1 MSNLDSLIA
10 LIGDLEEGDRIP
22 PGAIQLAKTIGAA
35 IIFGYSDD
43 GVMVEGIVNDQGS
56 AYDGNTLWLDRQ
68 GFLPIN
74 EDLTLQ
80 DDEPGTIDEC
90 RNIVARFDSAVK
102 LRAIWGGSRAAW
114 CYEVCVEHR
123 TFDIKEDSSDYNT
136 PANNVWC
143 RGIVFLLPETPVT
156 A

>member
-22 PGAIQLAKTIGAA
+22 PGAIQLAKTMGAA
-35 IIFGYSDD
+35 IIFGYSGD
-43 GVMVEGIVNDQGS
+43 GVMVEGIVNDQGYV
-56 AYDGNTLWLDRQ
+56 YDSNTLWLDRQ

-80 DDEPGTIDEC
+80 DDEPATIDEC
-90 RNIVARFDSAVK
+90 RKIIARFDSAVK
-102 LRAIWGGSRAAW
+102 LRAIWGRSRVPW

-123 TFDIKEDSSDYNT
+123 TFDIKKDS
-136 PANNVWC
+136 NVWC
-143 RGIVFLLPETPVT
+143 RGIVFLLPETPATV
-156 A
+156 